1 MKKILAISLALI
13 LLVCFAAC
21 GGNTSK
27 VEAYEGEL
35 SAVIASIY
43 EKQPV
48 EFMTCEA
55 MPVEL
60 SDPWSVNA
68 YLGFPV
74 DENTTDGS
82 IIKTGLKEAYFSE
95 SMIGAQAYSLV
106 VARVEDTDKIEEIKK
121 TMFENINTRKW
132 ICVEADQLRV
142 VSCKDIIMLVMVSSQ
157 LAPGLA
163 DGMVDAFAEV
173 ISGQSKA
180 TDGNATNGNAS
191 VLSGEILTR
200 G

>member
-1 MKKILAISLALI
+1 MKKVLAISLALI

-106 VARVEDTDKIEEIKK
+106 VARVEDADKIEEIKTICWCGAAAK
-121 TMFENINTRKW
+121 CNARYNRNGIVREGSQVMLGANDSYIALCRKHFK
-132 ICVEADQLRV
+132 E
-142 VSCKDIIMLVMVSSQ
+142 
-157 LAPGLA
+157 
-163 DGMVDAFAEV
+163 
-173 ISGQSKA
+173 
-180 TDGNATNGNAS
+180 GNLGPDWNLLN
-191 VLSGEILTR
+191 
-200 G
+200 